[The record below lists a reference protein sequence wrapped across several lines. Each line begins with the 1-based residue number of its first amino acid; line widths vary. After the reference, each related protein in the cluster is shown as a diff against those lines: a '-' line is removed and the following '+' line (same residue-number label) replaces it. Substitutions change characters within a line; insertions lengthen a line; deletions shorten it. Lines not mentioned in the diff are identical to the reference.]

1 VQASATIGIA
11 PRLQGTGD
19 LAPNASWSTFEYI
32 YVAGSALRTRDS
44 AQDWANSA
52 SGGCIYATT
61 LASEVMNLHLDI
73 PTGSRIDYL
82 RIYFYDANAT
92 NSTAWVT
99 TYNGASG
106 IVDIASASTSG
117 SGGYG
122 TNLGA
127 YVGHVVDNGNNAYVL
142 NWRPSVTGNT
152 MMLCGLRVA
161 YRLPMLDIYLPL
173 VRR

>member
-1 VQASATIGIA
+1 
-11 PRLQGTGD
+11 
-19 LAPNASWSTFEYI
+19 
-32 YVAGSALRTRDS
+32 
-44 AQDWANSA
+44 
-52 SGGCIYATT
+52 
-61 LASEVMNLHLDI
+61 MNLHLDI